1 MQILRINLEN
11 KNQKSLRNYSLIIND
26 KIQKIDSV
34 KENVYVKYVTEDGT
48 VIEEESEVLI
58 NAKVGTKYTTEQKNI

>member
-1 MQILRINLEN
+1 MEN